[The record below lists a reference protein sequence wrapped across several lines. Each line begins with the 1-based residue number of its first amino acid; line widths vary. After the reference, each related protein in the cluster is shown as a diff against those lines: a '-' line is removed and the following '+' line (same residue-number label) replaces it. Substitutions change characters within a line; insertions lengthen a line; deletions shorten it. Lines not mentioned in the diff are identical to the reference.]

1 MLNVFAL
8 TCCCDIF
15 NQVAQQQFIF
25 IYPLT
30 MSFEG
35 QQANMSVLL
44 VAINTSG
51 PALNLILIS
60 QKTFTHLSSR
70 AFTGNHV
77 KEKVNSNSN

>member
-1 MLNVFAL
+1 
-8 TCCCDIF
+8 
-15 NQVAQQQFIF
+15 
-25 IYPLT
+25 
-30 MSFEG
+30 MSFKG

-60 QKTFTHLSSR
+60 QKAFTHLSSR

-77 KEKVNSNSN
+77 KEKVNSIIVTE

>member
-1 MLNVFAL
+1 
-8 TCCCDIF
+8 
-15 NQVAQQQFIF
+15 
-25 IYPLT
+25 
-30 MSFEG
+30 MSFKG

-44 VAINTSG
+44 VAINTSV

-60 QKTFTHLSSR
+60 QKTFTHLSSQ